1 MLKCENI
8 RPQISAYLDREM
20 PAWRVQLVRWHLKRC
35 PTCAH
40 ETMRLQQTDKFLR
53 TLTPVKTSDNF
64 LPDLMLRVS
73 AASVTEKQ
81 RIPLLQRTL
90 RKFKS
95 SLDWAVYSVRMHTP
109 TYAVG
114 IALALMITV
123 AGVTMLYPPL
133 NSPTS
138 SEETQVLTKS
148 QEDEFTII
156 PIEMVSIN
164 YPKRPLRLNMPSPEE

>member
-20 PAWRVQLVRWHLKRC
+20 PAWRVQLIRWHLKRC

-73 AASVTEKQ
+73 AASVTEKR
-81 RIPLLQRTL
+81 RIPLFQRTL

-123 AGVTMLYPPL
+123 AGVKMLYSPL
-133 NSPTS
+133 NLLIS

-148 QEDEFTII
+148 QEDGFTII
-156 PIEMVSIN
+156 PIEIVSIN
-164 YPKRPLRLNMPSPEE
+164 HPKRHLRLNLPSSEK